1 MLNLSTRAALAGS
14 NTSESI
20 LGVAVSWCVGV
31 RVDVCACRV
40 GVGVGECEKDLAVG
54 DGEWNMM

>member
-20 LGVAVSWCVGV
+20 LGAAVNGCVGV
-31 RVDVCACRV
+31 KVDVCDCRV

-54 DGEWNMM
+54 DGEWDM

>member
-20 LGVAVSWCVGV
+20 RGVAVGVGAT
-31 RVDVCACRV
+31 VDVLDSCV

-54 DGEWNMM
+54 EGEWDM

>member
-20 LGVAVSWCVGV
+20 LGAAVNRCGGV
-31 RVDVCACRV
+31 RVEVCLV
-40 GVGVGECEKDLAVG
+40 GVGVGEFEKDLAVG
-54 DGEWNMM
+54 DGE